1 MSTVTTEWAARLRP
15 DRETVLWGALVL
27 NLELL
32 LLASYAIL
40 SDTQLIGPLAVRYW
54 LFPFV
59 WINVGLWALFR
70 TRPAPAG
77 TRQRRIAGAI
87 AVGYFGVLAYFG
99 GVIGLA
105 STPDISTLR
114 VVLLDLPPG
123 WGPAV
128 LYDGTVVGVT
138 LMPYKLVG
146 YAALAYLVYA
156 TVLDAAGS
164 AIGGLLGL
172 LSCVSC
178 TWPVLATLV
187 TGVVGSGTAVA
198 NAAYGQTY
206 GLSTVVFVVTVA
218 LLYWRPFGR

>member
-1 MSTVTTEWAARLRP
+1 MSTVTPDWAARFRP
-15 DRETVLWGALVL
+15 RRETVLWGALIL

-32 LLASYAIL
+32 LLASYAVL
-40 SDTQLIGPLAVRYW
+40 SDTRLVGPLAVRYW
-54 LFPFV
+54 LFPLV
-59 WINVGLWALFR
+59 WINVGLWAIVR
-70 TRPAPAG
+70 TQPAPSAP
-77 TRQRRIAGAI
+77 RQRRIAGAI

-99 GVIGLA
+99 GVVGLA
-105 STPDISTLR
+105 STPEISTLR

-128 LYDGTVVGVT
+128 LYDGTLVGVT

-146 YAALAYLVYA
+146 YVALAYLVYA

-187 TGVVGSGTAVA
+187 TGVVGSGTAIA
-198 NAAYGQTY
+198 SAAYGQTY
-206 GLSTVVFVVTVA
+206 GLSTFVFVVTVG